1 MAGLVPRGS
10 LTYMATL
17 SSALPGSGLQ
27 VSPGEHLPCP
37 APRMPRLLCCVE
49 PVYRAEWL
57 PCARLARSH
66 LLIATVLQVDMGGTF
81 LVQGRK
87 QVQKGPVTYAQG
99 HESNNY

>member
-37 APRMPRLLCCVE
+37 APRMPRLLCCAE
-49 PVYRAEWL
+49 PVYRAERL
-57 PCARLARSH
+57 LCARLARSH
-66 LLIATVLQVDMGGTF
+66 LLIATVLQVGTGGDLPFT
-81 LVQGRK
+81 GEETGTEGASDICPRSR
-87 QVQKGPVTYAQG
+87 G
-99 HESNNY
+99 